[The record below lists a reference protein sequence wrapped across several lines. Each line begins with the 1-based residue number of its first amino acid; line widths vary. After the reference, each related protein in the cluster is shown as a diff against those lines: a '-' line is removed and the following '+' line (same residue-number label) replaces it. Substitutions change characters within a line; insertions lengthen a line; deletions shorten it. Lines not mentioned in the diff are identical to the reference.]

1 LKGGNRTGTTPEEA
15 FSMPLDDTAPQLD
28 ALLLGTVLEMELSP
42 RDNQVASKRY
52 NLIPEHLQRSNSP
65 IRR

>member
-1 LKGGNRTGTTPEEA
+1 
-15 FSMPLDDTAPQLD
+15 MPLDDTAPQLD

-52 NLIPEHLQRSNSP
+52 NLIPEHLQRPNWTCP
-65 IRR
+65 GIVPLL